1 MALRTTEQIAPEML
15 AQLISEL
22 TKLTTDQPT
31 TVEIEEALL
40 GVMPQ
45 VVHVLKTWI
54 TSRHLNMA
62 HAHQAAKFA
71 ESHPQVAEVMRRL
84 AAPEQALR
92 QIAAIPTATAAEDEA
107 FDEME
112 RRSLHPVFQN
122 LLQAVRPA

>member
-84 AAPEQALR
+84 TPPEHALR
-92 QIAAIPTATAAEDEA
+92 AIATNTAAEDEA

>member
-84 AAPEQALR
+84 TPPEQALR
-92 QIAAIPTATAAEDEA
+92 QIAANTAAEDEA

-112 RRSLHPVFQN
+112 RRSLHPVFQH
-122 LLQAVRPA
+122 LLGCVRPA